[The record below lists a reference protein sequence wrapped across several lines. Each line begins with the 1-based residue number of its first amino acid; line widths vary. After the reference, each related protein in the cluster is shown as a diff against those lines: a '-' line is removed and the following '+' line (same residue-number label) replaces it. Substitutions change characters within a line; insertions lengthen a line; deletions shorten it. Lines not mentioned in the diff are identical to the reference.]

1 MTFRILSLDG
11 GGPWALLQA
20 MALER
25 LYPGL
30 DGHAIL
36 GRFDLAVANSGGSI
50 TLAGLAKGLRPAEIA
65 GMFLD
70 RGWRER
76 IFVRRSL
83 LEKAGDDALADW
95 SAEGKRDG
103 LRAVID
109 AGLGDPLSGRGLSDV
124 ARFVEARTGR
134 AIRLM
139 IAAYDLDRNRG
150 RFFRSFQSELS
161 TETPAFE
168 PSLVDAVHASTHA
181 PVLYFAGCAVV
192 RDRNRPGDERRFWDG
207 ALGGVNNPVLA
218 GVVEARALGE
228 TDIAVLSLGTG
239 STWRPIAPAADAVN
253 GEVLAQAASLRLVD
267 GLRRVAGTILEDP
280 PDNATRDADVLASTG
295 DQMRVVR
302 LNPLIR
308 PVRDDGIDGGK
319 WRLPAGYA
327 AMRPGGALGHPLGA
341 FVALRD
347 MPMDAVAQ
355 AQVDLI
361 AALGRSWLGDD
372 IPNQPLRWNP
382 TDGTFLR
389 GHMGFSGALACW
401 RMLDPWRP

>member
-50 TLAGLAKGLRPAEIA
+50 TLAGLVKGLRPREIA
-65 GMFLD
+65 GLFLD
-70 RGWRER
+70 RIWRER
-76 IFVRRSL
+76 IFVRR
-83 LEKAGDDALADW
+83 EGGD
-95 SAEGKRDG
+95 GF
-103 LRAVID
+103 
-109 AGLGDPLSGRGLSDV
+109 GDPLAAWSAAGKRAGLQRVIDEGLVEPLSGVGLSDA
-124 ARFVEARTGR
+124 ARFVERRTGR

-150 RFFRSFQSELS
+150 RFFRSFQSALS
-161 TETPAFE
+161 TESPAFE

-181 PVLYFAGCAVV
+181 PVVYFAGCAVV

-228 TDIAVLSLGTG
+228 GDVAALSLGTG
-239 STWRPIAPAADAVN
+239 STWRPIAPASEAVD
-253 GEVLAQAASLRLVD
+253 GALLAQAASLRLVD

-280 PDNATRDADVLASTG
+280 PDNATRDADVLASSG
-295 DQMRVVR
+295 DEMRVVR

-308 PVRDDGIDGGK
+308 PVRDDGIEGGR

-327 AMRPGGALGHPLGA
+327 AMRPGEALGA
-341 FVALRD
+341 FVDLRD
-347 MPMDAVAQ
+347 MPMDAVGQ
-355 AQVDLI
+355 AQVELI
-361 AALGRSWLGDD
+361 AALGRAWLAGG

-389 GHMGFSGALACW
+389 GHPEFAGALACW
-401 RMLDPWRP
+401 RLLDPWRP

>member
-30 DGHAIL
+30 DGHQIL

-50 TLAGLAKGLRPAEIA
+50 TLAGLAKGMRPAEIA

-83 LEKAGDDALADW
+83 FEKAADDALAEW

-124 ARFVEARTGR
+124 ARFVERRTGR

-139 IAAYDLDRNRG
+139 IAAYDVDRNRG
-150 RFFRSFQSELS
+150 RFFRSFQSALS
-161 TETPAFE
+161 TEVPAFE

-181 PVLYFAGCAVV
+181 PVVYFAGCAVV

-228 TDIAVLSLGTG
+228 VDVAALSIGTG
-239 STWRPIAPAADAVN
+239 STWRPIAPASDAVH
-253 GEVLAQAASLRLVD
+253 GELLGQAASLRLVD

-280 PDNATRDADVLASTG
+280 PDNATRDADVLASSG
-295 DQMRVVR
+295 DEMRVVR

-308 PVRDDGIDGGK
+308 PVRDEGIEGGR

-327 AMRPGGALGHPLGA
+327 VMRPGHALGA
-341 FVALRD
+341 FVELRD
-347 MPMDAVAQ
+347 MPMDAVGQ
-355 AQVDLI
+355 AQVELI
-361 AALGRSWLGDD
+361 AALGRSWLADD

-382 TDGTFLR
+382 TDGRFLR
-389 GHMGFSGALACW
+389 GHPGFSGALACW
-401 RMLDPWRP
+401 RLLDPWRP